1 MRFCSGPFP
10 PPFSGHRRRRVGGDD
25 PGGGDCAGAHRSRP
39 QRRGHSTPAPSLLG
53 VSKAPLPGPPCP
65 EFEPPVGSSIQA
77 SCLLPLPPPPSRS
90 PRFYLRGRIPRPS
103 CSLAQR
109 SLPIPA
115 CTAPPRRR
123 AGPSEGSPAPGCC
136 ARLYAPPLRGPAAA
150 PAQFSERPTR
160 VRKLTGP
167 PPSFLQ
173 RGEESGGRNQWTQE
187 GESWSRPTLQN
198 LLWLVISLVRAAGV
212 DPSFDP

>member
-77 SCLLPLPPPPSRS
+77 SCLLPPPPSRS

-136 ARLYAPPLRGPAAA
+136 ARLYAPPSAGLQLRLLSFPRDRRACANSPGPLRLFCKEGRSPAAA
-150 PAQFSERPTR
+150 TNGHRRASPGVA
-160 VRKLTGP
+160 P
-167 PPSFLQ
+167 PYKTFCDS
-173 RGEESGGRNQWTQE
+173 
-187 GESWSRPTLQN
+187 
-198 LLWLVISLVRAAGV
+198 
-212 DPSFDP
+212 